1 MADTPAI
8 DSRPMTD
15 TERRK
20 LARLRTGSNCHVL
33 GIDPSLTRTAAVLIP
48 PNWKLGDWSTLRWTE
63 IEIPNA
69 GYSEKDG
76 DSRWAVEMARVERL
90 GEIVDRLI
98 AWVSE
103 NHEGEHL
110 SAWTEGYAFGANSA
124 SVTKLAE
131 LGGAV
136 RYALYRQLNIVPESV
151 SPQSAR
157 KYLLGKLPRKDQK
170 LAAHSAML
178 AHGVPWRTAD
188 VTDGFCVA
196 NYGLSELGL
205 VGLSLSSE
213 SGG

>member
-1 MADTPAI
+1 M
-8 DSRPMTD
+8 SR
-15 TERRK
+15 R
-20 LARLRTGSNCHVL
+20 ARNPGSDVWVL

-48 PNWKLGDWSTLRWTE
+48 PGWRLGDWSTLRWTE
-63 IEIPNA
+63 
-69 GYSEKDG
+69 
-76 DSRWAVEMARVERL
+76 VEVAPPDAKAMSATEYEWARVERL

-131 LGGAV
+131 LGGV
-136 RYALYRQLNIVPESV
+136 MRHQFQCEFQVPLVPV

-188 VTDGFCVA
+188 VTDALCVA

-205 VGLSLSSE
+205 TGLSLAD
-213 SGG
+213 GIGV